1 MTNSPDLKGK
11 VALVTGGN
19 RGIGRAIALGLAGA
33 GADVVV
39 AARDAVTL
47 AAADAELAGC
57 GVRAEGVVTDITD
70 AGAVTDLVDG
80 VLARFGGLDIVVNN
94 SGIVSSEPLLTLTE
108 DEWDRVLNTNL
119 RGVFLVTRAAGRHLV
134 AQGSG
139 KVINIASNFAFKGVA
154 NHAAYCASK
163 AGVIAFT
170 KSMAIEWA
178 RHNVQVNA
186 LAPGYFAT
194 DLNADVRA
202 DAEANDRIVR
212 SVPARRMGLP
222 DELVPWALLLAS
234 PASDYMTGES
244 IVIDGGL
251 TAR

>member
-1 MTNSPDLKGK
+1 
-11 VALVTGGN
+11 
-19 RGIGRAIALGLAGA
+19 
-33 GADVVV
+33 
-39 AARDAVTL
+39 
-47 AAADAELAGC
+47 
-57 GVRAEGVVTDITD
+57 
-70 AGAVTDLVDG
+70 
-80 VLARFGGLDIVVNN
+80 VVNN
-94 SGIVSSEPLLTLTE
+94 SGIVSSEPLLSITE

-163 AGVIAFT
+163 AAVVAFT

-186 LAPGYFAT
+186 LAPGYFET
-194 DLNADVRA
+194 DLNAGVRA

>member
-1 MTNSPDLKGK
+1 MTVDLKGK

-19 RGIGRAIALGLAGA
+19 RGIGRAIALGLAEA
-33 GADVVV
+33 GADVVL
-39 AARDAVTL
+39 AARDTTTLSAV
-47 AAADAELAGC
+47 AKEIEAVGARADFNVVDIADGPA
-57 GVRAEGVVTDITD
+57 VRAMVD
-70 AGAVTDLVDG
+70 GAVERLG
-80 VLARFGGLDIVVNN
+80 RLDIVVNN
-94 SGIVSSEPLLTLTE
+94 SGIVSSKALLELDE

-119 RGVFLVTRAAGRHLV
+119 RGTFLVTQATGRHLV

-139 KVINIASNFAFKGVA
+139 KVINIGSNFAFKGVA

-163 AGVIAFT
+163 AAVIAFT
-170 KSMAIEWA
+170 KCMAVEWA
-178 RHNVQVNA
+178 RHNIQVNA
-186 LAPGYFAT
+186 LAPGYFET
-194 DLNADVRA
+194 DLNAGVRS
-202 DAEANDRIVR
+202 DTEANDRIVR
-212 SVPARRMGLP
+212 TVPARRMGVP